1 MKLTPINTLQLCLD
15 HDDENM
21 WLVMFMFV
29 ILYCGFSISL
39 MVAIENHETEEESE
53 QFFQFC
59 SFLLIACILIVFIL
73 ILLTSFVYI
82 LCY

>member
-1 MKLTPINTLQLCLD
+1 MKLLPINTLELCLN
-15 HDDENM
+15 HDENK
-21 WLVMFMFV
+21 WFVIFMFV
-29 ILYCGFSISL
+29 ILYCGL
-39 MVAIENHETEEESE
+39 MVSVLAIEDEETEEESE